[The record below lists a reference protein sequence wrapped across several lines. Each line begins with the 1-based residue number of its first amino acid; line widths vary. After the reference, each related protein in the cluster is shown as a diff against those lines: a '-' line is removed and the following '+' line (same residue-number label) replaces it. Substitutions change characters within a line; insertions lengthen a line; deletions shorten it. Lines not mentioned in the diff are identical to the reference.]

1 MDLTLLGI
9 FGAGLATFVT
19 PCVLPLIPIYLS
31 ALVGGDLQQANRGN
45 RGQLVARALLF
56 AVGFIIVF
64 TLLGLGAS
72 SLGAALNRYKLVLQ
86 GLGALLIL
94 VFGLKFLGLIR
105 IPWLDRVVK
114 ADDTRYQTRFGAL
127 NALVMGVVFAAGWT
141 PCVGPVLGSVLSYTA
156 SVSSSPW
163 TGAGY
168 LAVYGAGFAL
178 PLLITAVFA
187 EAGLRLLDRI
197 KPHLPRIE
205 RIIGALLVVVALG
218 MVWDLAQGYAADD
231 SRAVDAR
238 HLTTD
243 AQGQRVPAMVELY
256 SSNCSICKQMKP
268 IVNDLVEQCH
278 GKNVL
283 VRTVNV
289 SEGSNR
295 ALAKRY
301 RLVGVPTF
309 LFLDKEGKEVA
320 RLVGRQTPEA
330 LRQALS
336 ALRGERCP
344 GVGPLPDE
352 MRDRPLAFPERKQ
365 PQEVETCHSTSIT
378 ATTVTK
384 NSNPSSRSK
393 SATRPSAPSAERAPG
408 VCSAGSPSEAAAGAG
423 AAPR

>member
-1 MDLTLLGI
+1 
-9 FGAGLATFVT
+9 
-19 PCVLPLIPIYLS
+19 
-31 ALVGGDLQQANRGN
+31 
-45 RGQLVARALLF
+45 
-56 AVGFIIVF
+56 VF